1 MKQMLDVLRVL
12 MTESDNT
19 TWDVFRCL
27 AVASIVV
34 AFSLEVYSVVSQGKA
49 FDMQSFG
56 IGVGSLLGGVGLAL
70 KLNKGSE

>member
-1 MKQMLDVLRVL
+1 MQPILTALKVL

-34 AFSLEVYSVVSQGKA
+34 AFALEVYSVVSQGKP

-56 IGVGSLLGGVGLAL
+56 IGVGSLLGGVGVAL
-70 KLNKGSE
+70 KLNKESV